1 MDQIS
6 TRPSASTPSEFDL
19 RIVHE
24 PTTIFRPGSSGN
36 AYKSTDIKGRKPP
49 RRRSDA
55 KSRDVG
61 TCGPYLSE
69 AVAFTDAVT
78 SGGRT
83 SAVVFPPAQSDT
95 LVRLQARIGELENDT
110 RQLELKNI
118 RLGSEIEEARKPISV
133 VEGKGHHCTFCRKSQ
148 HEVFVLISA
157 ATQASFI
164 CDECID
170 LGANLVRERR
180 AKAADA
186 KLPLNPAEAA
196 AKELATTPPP
206 DDGLDIPSYLDRTK
220 GVH

>member
-1 MDQIS
+1 M
-6 TRPSASTPSEFDL
+6 
-19 RIVHE
+19 
-24 PTTIFRPGSSGN
+24 
-36 AYKSTDIKGRKPP
+36 KGRKPP

-83 SAVVFPPAQSDT
+83 SAVVFPPTQSDT

-157 ATQASFI
+157 ATQASSS
-164 CDECID
+164 
-170 LGANLVRERR
+170 
-180 AKAADA
+180 
-186 KLPLNPAEAA
+186 
-196 AKELATTPPP
+196 ATNALISAPTWSGSGEQKPPMRSCP
-206 DDGLDIPSYLDRTK
+206 
-220 GVH
+220 